1 MDAGLAAV
9 LGAGV
14 GALATTG
21 AALATGWA
29 SREQSKIG
37 ARAEHRRQRRE
48 PRKGLYKQ
56 FIDAASTAEWYMAM
70 PPLLIAM
77 ANQEDPLEEPTAT
90 EHAQRCRAL
99 ADDVKKAWLDVVLA
113 GPAEVAQTASE
124 IEECCRKLAICA
136 DAFAEGQAS
145 SSLEHDCRELM
156 KRFSDQLPLFITQ
169 AREALDDDGTAK
181 RR

>member
-9 LGAGV
+9 LGAGA

-29 SREQSKIG
+29 SREQAKIG

-48 PRKGLYKQ
+48 PRQGLYKQ

-70 PPLLIAM
+70 LPLLIAM
-77 ANQEDPLEEPTAT
+77 AKQEDPLEEPTAT

-113 GPAEVAQTASE
+113 GPAEVAQTASG

-136 DAFAEGQAS
+136 DAFAEGQVS

-156 KRFSDQLPLFITQ
+156 KRLSDQLPLFITQ